1 MSVEGLAPPGKHLL
15 LVLARHW
22 PNVHPSVARLAKM
35 TGRSQS
41 QTYEWLGH
49 LEERELLTTRQR
61 GNGRTAERVL
71 HLPAPE
77 ADS

>member
-1 MSVEGLAPPGKHLL
+1 MRVEGLAPPGKHLL

-22 PNVHPSVARLAKM
+22 PNVYPSVPRLAKM
-35 TGRSQS
+35 TGRSRS

-49 LEERELLTTRQR
+49 LEERGLLSTRQR

-71 HLPAPE
+71 HLPAAE
-77 ADS
+77 MDS